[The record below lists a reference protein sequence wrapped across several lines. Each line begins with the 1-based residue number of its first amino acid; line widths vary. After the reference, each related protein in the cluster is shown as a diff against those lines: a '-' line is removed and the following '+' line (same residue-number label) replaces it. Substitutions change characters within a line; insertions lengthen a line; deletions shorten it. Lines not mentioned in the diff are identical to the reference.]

1 MKKSIPILLLMMQP
15 LFAFW
20 SSSPK
25 SNIPVSR
32 EATILEH
39 TNSAEVLVKATGY
52 ADEVEELD
60 TDLKRAALWHLL
72 FGGTDPI
79 IKQES
84 EKMSFK
90 PHAESFFNTKT
101 VQTFIP
107 WMAEKITAQRKIETE
122 EENKS
127 IKRVRSLKINK
138 NMVRGWLVKK
148 GIIPDQSELLEEMG
162 TPFIMVLPDAPKG
175 ENPLDVFA
183 TNKLASHS
191 AGAMESFLT
200 ARQYE
205 VVIPRAMNEI
215 DQLVDLQGENKGIE
229 EDLSYKL
236 SLSIGADVY
245 ITFSGT
251 VDRVGNTHKASVVI
265 KAYETT
271 TGRALGTET
280 GYSKD
285 RPVQTKQKVLVEEA
299 VNDAMEKVLS
309 RLTQYWKKDQEKGLQ
324 YKVVLKLSPEWNED
338 QRENITDGLEDILEE
353 AFPKNKEIVSTD
365 KTMDYIVWA
374 HRSEYKR
381 ASKIYRK
388 LKKEFGKRVSG
399 GKISKISTNKKLV
412 ILKVKLAN

>member
-1 MKKSIPILLLMMQP
+1 
-15 LFAFW
+15 
-20 SSSPK
+20 
-25 SNIPVSR
+25 
-32 EATILEH
+32 
-39 TNSAEVLVKATGY
+39 
-52 ADEVEELD
+52 
-60 TDLKRAALWHLL
+60 
-72 FGGTDPI
+72 
-79 IKQES
+79 
-84 EKMSFK
+84 
-90 PHAESFFNTKT
+90 
-101 VQTFIP
+101 
-107 WMAEKITAQRKIETE
+107 
-122 EENKS
+122 
-127 IKRVRSLKINK
+127 
-138 NMVRGWLVKK
+138 LVKK

-175 ENPLDVFA
+175 QNPLDVFA

>member
-1 MKKSIPILLLMMQP
+1 
-15 LFAFW
+15 
-20 SSSPK
+20 
-25 SNIPVSR
+25 
-32 EATILEH
+32 
-39 TNSAEVLVKATGY
+39 
-52 ADEVEELD
+52 
-60 TDLKRAALWHLL
+60 
-72 FGGTDPI
+72 
-79 IKQES
+79 
-84 EKMSFK
+84 
-90 PHAESFFNTKT
+90 
-101 VQTFIP
+101 
-107 WMAEKITAQRKIETE
+107 
-122 EENKS
+122 
-127 IKRVRSLKINK
+127 
-138 NMVRGWLVKK
+138 
-148 GIIPDQSELLEEMG
+148 
-162 TPFIMVLPDAPKG
+162 
-175 ENPLDVFA
+175 
-183 TNKLASHS
+183 
-191 AGAMESFLT
+191 MESYLT

-215 DQLVDLQGENKGIE
+215 DQLVDLQGENRGVE

>member
-1 MKKSIPILLLMMQP
+1 M
-15 LFAFW
+15 
-20 SSSPK
+20 
-25 SNIPVSR
+25 
-32 EATILEH
+32 
-39 TNSAEVLVKATGY
+39 VK
-52 ADEVEELD
+52 
-60 TDLKRAALWHLL
+60 
-72 FGGTDPI
+72 
-79 IKQES
+79 
-84 EKMSFK
+84 
-90 PHAESFFNTKT
+90 
-101 VQTFIP
+101 
-107 WMAEKITAQRKIETE
+107 
-122 EENKS
+122 
-127 IKRVRSLKINK
+127 
-138 NMVRGWLVKK
+138 GWLVKK

-175 ENPLDVFA
+175 QNPLDVFA

-215 DQLVDLQGENKGIE
+215 DQLVDLQGENKGVE

-338 QRENITDGLEDILEE
+338 QRENITDGLEDILED

-388 LKKEFGKRVSG
+388 LKKEFAKRLAG
-399 GKISKISTNKKLV
+399 GKISKISTNKKLL
-412 ILKVKLAN
+412 ILQVKLAN